1 LKLACQN
8 NNRSFRIR
16 NHQIKYTAIKR
27 NIGWA
32 FAGLF
37 MVVSLIFLPLILSG
51 IEHFL
56 LGSHKVEDGLRRL
69 GIHDDL
75 DKIYEPI
82 PNVCGL

>member
-1 LKLACQN
+1 
-8 NNRSFRIR
+8 
-16 NHQIKYTAIKR
+16 
-27 NIGWA
+27 
-32 FAGLF
+32 

-75 DKIYEPI
+75 GKVYEPI
-82 PNVCGL
+82 LNVFGL

>member
-1 LKLACQN
+1 M
-8 NNRSFRIR
+8 
-16 NHQIKYTAIKR
+16 KYTAITR

-32 FAGLF
+32 FASMF

-75 DKIYEPI
+75 GKIYEPI
-82 PNVCGL
+82 LKVFGL